1 MGCHFL
7 LQGIFPTQRSTRTS
21 CASGVSS
28 EIFEEAMLCNR
39 GTHHKRSTA
48 PREQPLF
55 ATTMKLLVASV
66 CPRGPAWLDPGTLL
80 ISWLPFLHPSPPPTC
95 LFSRFHSCEFLSNHY
110 GWPDSSFQ
118 TWPHPS
124 QVSDHPGDW
133 LWLGQVL
140 TADQSAC
147 HQLEGSEPTWLP
159 G

>member
-1 MGCHFL
+1 
-7 LQGIFPTQRSTRTS
+7 
-21 CASGVSS
+21 
-28 EIFEEAMLCNR
+28 
-39 GTHHKRSTA
+39 
-48 PREQPLF
+48 
-55 ATTMKLLVASV
+55 MKLLVASV

-159 G
+159 GSTSLCCFSFCPTLAINLMVSFVLFPLFQISLMELKKNVYCLLWMATPIARGKSR